1 MELTIGQEFAARW
14 MEKHWQGVQRKAQR
28 LGRSAE
34 NLSRDIAEAVDAFVK
49 QKPEALKPLIREV
62 ALEAAEGDRE
72 ASRQTTLNGELV
84 GILAQQLLKD
94 CRLVHVAVKYA
105 LGGVQTWE
113 FRV

>member
-1 MELTIGQEFAARW
+1 MVRNLRHDGWKSIGR
-14 MEKHWQGVQRKAQR
+14 GYS
-28 LGRSAE
+28 GRHKGWVDLLRIFRE
-34 NLSRDIAEAVDAFVK
+34 ILFEAVDAFVK

-62 ALEAAEGDRE
+62 ALEAAAKGDRE

-94 CRLVHVAVKYA
+94 RRLVHVAVKYA